1 MSKKAKTIISFL
13 VFALFIG
20 IAVFAYN
27 RLSRDIAPQNGLDK
41 PEDQEKQKPSQ
52 ESQEPVRTSRPS
64 RTPRQQEKESEEKQV
79 PDFTVE
85 DREGNPVKLSDL
97 FGKPIVLNFW
107 ASWCP
112 PCKKEMPEFEQAYKQ
127 MGEDITFIMVDL
139 VDGRDETKAK
149 GAQYIEEKG
158 FSFPVYFDMEQE
170 AAYAYGISS
179 IPTTLFIDKDG
190 FIVTGAYGMLDSER
204 LQEGINRI
212 R

>member
-1 MSKKAKTIISFL
+1 MSKKVKTMVSFL

-20 IAVFAYN
+20 ITVFAYN
-27 RLSRDIAPQNGLDK
+27 RLSKEVAPQGRLDK
-41 PEDQEKQKPSQ
+41 VEEKGKSSQKSQGPSQ
-52 ESQEPVRTSRPS
+52 ASRPS
-64 RTPRQQEKESEEKQV
+64 QTPRQQEEKSEEMQA

-85 DREGNPVKLSDL
+85 DMEGNSVKLSDL

-158 FSFPVYFDMEQE
+158 FSFPVYFDVEQE

-204 LQEGINRI
+204 LQEGISRI

>member
-1 MSKKAKTIISFL
+1 
-13 VFALFIG
+13 V
-20 IAVFAYN
+20 Y
-27 RLSRDIAPQNGLDK
+27 
-41 PEDQEKQKPSQ
+41 EC
-52 ESQEPVRTSRPS
+52 RTSRPS
-64 RTPRQQEKESEEKQV
+64 QTPRQQEKESEEKQA

-127 MGEDITFIMVDL
+127 MGEDVTFVMVDL

-212 R
+212 RLSCCPRSSARVGWLSCVHMSVPQDCRPLLPKPCIGRFFRRPVPVWKARPSP

>member
-1 MSKKAKTIISFL
+1 M
-13 VFALFIG
+13 
-20 IAVFAYN
+20 
-27 RLSRDIAPQNGLDK
+27 
-41 PEDQEKQKPSQ
+41 
-52 ESQEPVRTSRPS
+52 
-64 RTPRQQEKESEEKQV
+64 
-79 PDFTVE
+79 E

-158 FSFPVYFDMEQE
+158 FSFPVYFDVEQE

-204 LQEGINRI
+204 LQEGISRI